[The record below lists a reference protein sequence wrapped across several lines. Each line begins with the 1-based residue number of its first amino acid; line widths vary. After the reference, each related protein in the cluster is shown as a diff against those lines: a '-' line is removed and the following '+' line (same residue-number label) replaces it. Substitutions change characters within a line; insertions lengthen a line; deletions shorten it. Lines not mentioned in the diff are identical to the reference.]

1 MWFAPSLACIHVYK
15 DTDVGGPP
23 GPPELPEPLFAFT
36 GE

>member
-15 DTDVGGPP
+15 DTDVGGLT
-23 GPPELPEPLFAFT
+23 GPAEPLLAFA